1 VDVFRRL
8 KGLRDP
14 DRAEMRRQRRIQKT
28 LRWGYLADPGTSS
41 ARRDASTKI
50 MNSQR
55 GGYGQ
60 GGGG

>member
-1 VDVFRRL
+1 VDVFRRF

-14 DRAEMRRQRRIQKT
+14 DRTERRRQRRIKKT

-41 ARRDASTKI
+41 ARRDATTRI